1 VWLSSAAA
9 PKLCQFGPRR
19 LDEASAQLRRL
30 TRRCVLVTEKE
41 GNHMLV
47 FQVIVF
53 GVKSRALLLWLS
65 QLLTYL
71 YVFQL
76 GNECC

>member
-1 VWLSSAAA
+1 
-9 PKLCQFGPRR
+9 
-19 LDEASAQLRRL
+19 
-30 TRRCVLVTEKE
+30 
-41 GNHMLV
+41 MLV